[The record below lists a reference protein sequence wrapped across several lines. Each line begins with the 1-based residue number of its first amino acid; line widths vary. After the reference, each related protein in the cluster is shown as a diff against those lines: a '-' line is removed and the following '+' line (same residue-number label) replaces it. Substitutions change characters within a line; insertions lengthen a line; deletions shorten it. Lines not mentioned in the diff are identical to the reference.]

1 MPLVKV
7 SDLTKPQKSVVESV
21 PRGTKYVEGPAGT
34 GKTTIGVRRMLRL
47 LTKDK
52 IFANEI
58 LVLVPQ
64 RTLGLLYQ
72 SEAKDPKLDAGGRI
86 SVETMGSLSF
96 DVVNLFFPLV
106 ADEFGFTSMQ
116 PRFLSLETAQYHMA
130 RVVSPFIEQ
139 KGYFDIVAIARNR
152 LYSQIIDNLNKAALV
167 GFPHVEVADRLII
180 AWGDKEQAQV
190 TIYEQMQECVDAFRV
205 YCLQNNLI
213 DFSLQMEIFRTL
225 WEKPPVREYLVN
237 KYRHLIIDNIEE
249 ETPVAHD
256 ILLEWIPEAESALI
270 IKDTDAGYRRFLG
283 AAPVSAKRLSDLVTT
298 NRDRFELSEEES
310 FVTSGP
316 LRAFAAG
323 MGHGMSQQVSF
334 AEPGVDPREVLDF
347 DQPRFY
353 TEMVDHVA
361 ERIGEMVHKNGV
373 PPGEIV
379 ILSPFLSDSLRFALT
394 ERLETQKVPY
404 RTHRPSRALREEAA
418 SQTMLTWAQM
428 AHPEWNLPP
437 TKFQV
442 ANALMETIEGF
453 DAVRAQ
459 LAVNALYKNGT
470 LQSFDGLASG
480 LQDRITFTFGE
491 KLRALHEW
499 LVAYDTAPED
509 NIDMFWAKLFDERL
523 SRVGYGFH
531 NQPEYGTVAANL
543 IDSAR
548 KFRQVMTEIDLGR
561 PLSQE
566 YVEMVRDGVIADQY
580 LRSWN
585 PQDGENA
592 VLIAP
597 AYTFLMSNRPV
608 DYQFWLNVGSPGWWE
623 RLYQPLTHPFVL
635 TREWD
640 WELNEAKEWKDADEF
655 DTRNETMFRLV
666 LGLVRRCREGV
677 YLGFSELGEQG
688 YEQRGPLLGAIQA
701 MLRRLQNEGEV
712 A

>member
-1 MPLVKV
+1 
-7 SDLTKPQKSVVESV
+7 
-21 PRGTKYVEGPAGT
+21 
-34 GKTTIGVRRMLRL
+34 
-47 LTKDK
+47 
-52 IFANEI
+52 
-58 LVLVPQ
+58 
-64 RTLGLLYQ
+64 LLYQ
-72 SEAKDPKLDAGGRI
+72 SEAKAPKLDAGGRI

-106 ADEFGFTSMQ
+106 ADEFGFTTMQ

-130 RVVSPFIEQ
+130 RVVGPIIKE
-139 KGYFDIVAIARNR
+139 KYYFFTSEEIKITRNR

-167 GFPHVEVADRLII
+167 GFPHAQVADRLIM
-180 AWGDKEQAQV
+180 AWGDKEEAQV
-190 TIYEQMQECVDAFRV
+190 TIYKQMQECMNAFRA
-205 YCLQNNLI
+205 YCVQNNLI
-213 DFSLQMEIFRTL
+213 DFSLQMEIFLSL

-283 AAPVSAKRLSDLVTT
+283 AAPTSAKRLSDLVTT
-298 NRDRFELSEEES
+298 NRDRFEFTEADS
-310 FVTSGP
+310 FVTSAP

-323 MGHGMSQQVSF
+323 MGHGLSQPVPF
-334 AEPGVDPREVLDF
+334 AEPNIDPREVLGF

-361 ERIGEMVHKNGV
+361 QRIGEMVHKTSI

-394 ERLETQKVPY
+394 ERLDAQKVPY

-418 SQTMLTWAQM
+418 AQTLLIWAQM

-437 TKFQV
+437 TKFAV

-459 LAVNALYKNGT
+459 IATNALYKNGT
-470 LQSFDGLASG
+470 LQSFDALASG

-491 KLRALHEW
+491 KLRSLHEW
-499 LVAYDTAPED
+499 LTAYDTAPED

-531 NQPEYGTVAANL
+531 NRPEYGTVAANL

-548 KFRQVMTEIDLGR
+548 RFRRVMSEMDLGK
-561 PLSQE
+561 PLAQE

-585 PQDGENA
+585 PADGENA

-608 DYQFWLNVGSPGWWE
+608 EYQFWLNVGSPGWWE

-640 WELNEAKEWKDADEF
+640 WTLDAEKVWEDDDEF
-655 DTRNETMFRLV
+655 YTRNETMFRLV

>member
-1 MPLVKV
+1 
-7 SDLTKPQKSVVESV
+7 
-21 PRGTKYVEGPAGT
+21 
-34 GKTTIGVRRMLRL
+34 
-47 LTKDK
+47 
-52 IFANEI
+52 
-58 LVLVPQ
+58 
-64 RTLGLLYQ
+64 
-72 SEAKDPKLDAGGRI
+72 
-86 SVETMGSLSF
+86 
-96 DVVNLFFPLV
+96 
-106 ADEFGFTSMQ
+106 
-116 PRFLSLETAQYHMA
+116 
-130 RVVSPFIEQ
+130 
-139 KGYFDIVAIARNR
+139 
-152 LYSQIIDNLNKAALV
+152 
-167 GFPHVEVADRLII
+167 
-180 AWGDKEQAQV
+180 
-190 TIYEQMQECVDAFRV
+190 
-205 YCLQNNLI
+205 
-213 DFSLQMEIFRTL
+213 
-225 WEKPPVREYLVN
+225 
-237 KYRHLIIDNIEE
+237 
-249 ETPVAHD
+249 
-256 ILLEWIPEAESALI
+256 
-270 IKDTDAGYRRFLG
+270 
-283 AAPVSAKRLSDLVTT
+283 
-298 NRDRFELSEEES
+298 
-310 FVTSGP
+310 
-316 LRAFAAG
+316 
-323 MGHGMSQQVSF
+323 
-334 AEPGVDPREVLDF
+334 
-347 DQPRFY
+347 
-353 TEMVDHVA
+353 
-361 ERIGEMVHKNGV
+361 
-373 PPGEIV
+373 
-379 ILSPFLSDSLRFALT
+379 
-394 ERLETQKVPY
+394 
-404 RTHRPSRALREEAA
+404 
-418 SQTMLTWAQM
+418 
-428 AHPEWNLPP
+428 
-437 TKFQV
+437 
-442 ANALMETIEGF
+442 
-453 DAVRAQ
+453 
-459 LAVNALYKNGT
+459 
-470 LQSFDGLASG
+470 
-480 LQDRITFTFGE
+480 
-491 KLRALHEW
+491 
-499 LVAYDTAPED
+499 VAYDTAPED